1 MSDIRAKGL
10 SYLDRKLP
18 GVRPSSVHVSKFYT
32 DDESWTRSA
41 AWWFDL
47 SIANLQSDP
56 DGITFLLSHN
66 AESDDF
72 VIFEVP
78 NSFLAENLEGFE
90 TRYQDRIRLHI
101 AAEAPDR
108 FTDQRGPGKIDFS
121 SFVKD

>member
-10 SYLDRKLP
+10 SYLNRILP
-18 GVRPSSVHVSKFYT
+18 DLRPSSVHVSKLYT
-32 DDESWTRSA
+32 ADESWTGSP

-47 SIANLQSDP
+47 SIEKVRADP
-56 DGITFLLSHN
+56 TGTTCLLGEI
-66 AESDDF
+66 ADSDDF

-108 FTDQRGPGKIDFS
+108 FTDQRGPRKIDFS